1 MRTSFEGYVACG
13 AVFALATVFLLLIH
27 PSFGFLI
34 VFIVRVI
41 SRKVADA
48 FGWLPSVAKS
58 RRPAPSALRAD

>member
-1 MRTSFEGYVACG
+1 MERFSIDIGFTENVIRSKRI
-13 AVFALATVFLLLIH
+13 ATVFLLLIH

-48 FGWLPSVAKS
+48 FGNQIALLP
-58 RRPAPSALRAD
+58 